1 MSTPATQPGQ
11 APQPPAASATN
22 AARPSRSSMTLRIA
36 APLLTGVVLALTPAP
51 SGLAPN
57 AWHYF
62 ALFAAV
68 VVALVTEPV
77 PVALVG
83 FLGIVLGAISGFVYK
98 SPAQA
103 TNWALSGFA
112 NSTVWLVFSAYM
124 FALGYSKTGL
134 GKRIALLLIR
144 RMGRSTLGLG
154 YAVAL
159 SDLLLA
165 PVMPSN
171 TARSGGTIYPIVQN
185 IPELYGSRPD
195 DGTARKIGSYLLYT
209 ALAVSCVTSSMFLT
223 ALAPNILA
231 LAIASKTIGVS
242 ISWLDWFKGFL
253 PAGLVLFPLLPWLL
267 YKIYPPEIKASPEA
281 PRWAAEELR
290 RMGPVSKKEIHLLV
304 LVLGALLIW
313 IGGAKFVDPA
323 IAAMLAVAMMVLV
336 GVVTWTDVIGYR
348 QAWDVLIYFGT
359 LVAMASG
366 LAEVKFV
373 DWIARDVASAMQG
386 LGTVAAILLLVA
398 AFYFLHYLFASIT
411 AHATAMLPVFFAVA
425 VHIPGVS
432 RVTMVLLLSY
442 ALGLFGILTPY
453 ATGPAPIYFSG
464 GYISRRDFWLYGLI
478 LGLIFFCTYLLLVIP
493 WLRFLGM

>member
-1 MSTPATQPGQ
+1 MSTPVTQPG
-11 APQPPAASATN
+11 ATPPPSAASALKPD
-22 AARPSRSSMTLRIA
+22 RRSKSGKALRIA
-36 APLLTGVVLALTPAP
+36 APLLTGLVLAFIPAP

-77 PVALVG
+77 PVGLVG
-83 FLGIVLGAISGFVYK
+83 FLGVVLGAISGFVYA
-98 SPAQA
+98 SPGQA
-103 TNWALSGFA
+103 ANWALSGFG
-112 NSTVWLVFSAYM
+112 NTTVWLVFSAYM

-134 GKRIALLLIR
+134 GRRIALLLIR
-144 RMGRSTLGLG
+144 SMGRSTLGLG
-154 YAVAL
+154 YAVSL
-159 SDLLLA
+159 SDLVLA
-165 PVMPSN
+165 PVLPSN
-171 TARSGGTIYPIVQN
+171 TARSGGTIYPIILN

-195 DGTARKIGSYLLYT
+195 DGTARKIGSYVLYT
-209 ALAVSCVTSSMFLT
+209 SFAVSCVTSSMFLT

-231 LAIASKTIGVS
+231 AAIASKTIGVS
-242 ISWLDWFKGFL
+242 ITWIEWFKGFL
-253 PAGLVLFPLLPWLL
+253 PAGLVLFPLVPFLL
-267 YKIYPPEIKASPEA
+267 YKIYPPEIKSAPEA

-290 RMGPVSKKEIHLLV
+290 RMGPVSKKEIHLLI

-313 IGGAKFVDPA
+313 IFGAKYVDAA
-323 IAAMLAVAMMVLV
+323 IAAMLAVAVMVII
-336 GVVTWTDVIGYR
+336 GVVTWTDVIAYR

-373 DWIARDVASAMQG
+373 DWIARSVASAMAE

-398 AFYFLHYLFASIT
+398 AFYFLHYLFASVT

-425 VHIPGVS
+425 VKIPGVS
-432 RVTMVLLLSY
+432 RVTLVLLLSY
-442 ALGLFGILTPY
+442 ALGLFSVLTPY
-453 ATGPAPIYFSG
+453 ATGPAPIYFAS
-464 GYISRRDFWLYGLI
+464 GYIRRRDFWLFGLI
-478 LGLIFFCTYLLLVIP
+478 LGVLFFCVYLLLVIP